1 MKPLEGI
8 KVLDLT
14 VLNGLCTME
23 LADYGAEVIKV
34 EKPGMGDLIRTSEPL
49 KDGISPYHA
58 FLDRGKKSIT
68 LSLESVEGKKIFK
81 KLVKHVD
88 VLVENF
94 KVGKMDELG
103 LGYEVLEKINP
114 KLVYATL
121 TGFGTTGPEKD
132 YPANEIIA
140 QAKSGMMDITGF
152 PDGAP
157 TLIGMSIGNQYAS
170 LYLASAIS
178 IAIFH
183 TKRTGQGQKV
193 ETSMWEALFA
203 VTEDKL
209 TSYDIGGEN
218 PTRVGN
224 AHPLINP
231 YDILKCKDGH
241 VALGVSTDRQWK
253 SFCSEFGLD
262 DWVTN
267 PKYCDNEA
275 RGKYYFGDLRDK
287 LEDYLQNFTKAEV
300 SDKCEKAG
308 VPAAGC
314 NTVTEAMNQEQL
326 KVRDMIVEVNDQ
338 RIGPIKMVGKT
349 IKFHQD
355 NENDNVFASAPLL
368 GEHNQEIYKLIGLS
382 KENQISLK
390 EMKII

>member
-1 MKPLEGI
+1 MKPLEGV

-14 VLNGLCTME
+14 VLNGFCTME

-34 EKPGMGDLIRTSEPL
+34 ERPGIGDPIRSWAPL
-49 KDGISPYHA
+49 KEGVSPYQA

-68 LSLESVEGKKIFK
+68 LNLKSEEGKELFK
-81 KLVKHVD
+81 ELIKHVD

-94 KVGKMDELG
+94 KVGKMDEMG

-114 KLVYATL
+114 KLVYAKL
-121 TGFGTTGPEKD
+121 SGFGTTGPEKD
-132 YPANEIIA
+132 YPAYDIIA

-152 PDGAP
+152 SDQPP
-157 TLIGMSIGNQYAS
+157 TLIGMPIGDQYAC
-170 LYLASAIS
+170 LYLSTAIS
-178 IAIFH
+178 MALFH
-183 TKRTGQGQKV
+183 VKRTGQGQKV

-253 SFCSEFGLD
+253 SFCEEFGLD
-262 DWVTN
+262 DWITN

-275 RGKYYFGDLRDK
+275 RGKYYFGDLREK
-287 LEDYLQNFTKAEV
+287 LEDHLQNFTKAEV
-300 SDKCEKAG
+300 SDKCEKVG

-349 IKFHQD
+349 VKFHQD
-355 NENDNVFASAPLL
+355 NESDNVFASAPFL
-368 GEHNQEIYKLIGLS
+368 GEHNQEIYKFIGLTEE
-382 KENQISLK
+382 KLISLK
-390 EMKII
+390 ENKII